1 MENNIINKLNTLLLE
16 SEEFNKEFIP
26 LKETLLPIQQ
36 DVKDALNS
44 LREKSENS
52 KETSD
57 KIFYLNRY
65 ADLIKKIESI
75 FDTRSRRLQSILQT
89 ISKIPAE
96 NLKDEI
102 KEVKEQIETNQDNL
116 SPEQCNEI
124 LKILHNNGGE
134 KEND

>member
-124 LKILHNNGGE
+124 LKILHNSGGE
-134 KEND
+134 REND

>member
-134 KEND
+134 REND

>member
-36 DVKDALNS
+36 DVKNALNS

-134 KEND
+134 K

>member
-36 DVKDALNS
+36 DVKNALNS